1 MQSTN
6 RLKIWL
12 STFRLRTLPLALA
25 SMFAGAFWAKVNHC
39 FDLSI
44 FIWSCVTTIL
54 LQILSNI
61 ANDYGDAQNGADT
74 SDRLG
79 PQRAVSSGLIS
90 QKAMKIAIVVFS
102 ILSVVAGITLLFL
115 SFETINLEFITLFFI
130 GIACIIAAIKYT
142 AGKNPYGYRA
152 MGDVS
157 VFVFFGLVAITGSYL
172 LYSKNLD
179 FNTIPIA
186 IAFGL
191 LSAAVLNVNNIRDI
205 ETDIKANKITLAARL
220 GKNKAILYQ
229 LIIISIAYILIFV
242 ETARFSSNSIFASIA
257 IALIFIFIIL
267 KNLKLKTT
275 QNAEKQTNIL
285 KITALTT
292 FASSIILFFLQ

>member
-1 MQSTN
+1 MQSPN
-6 RLKIWL
+6 KLKIWL

-25 SMFAGAFWAKVNHC
+25 SMFAGAFLAKVNHC
-39 FDLSI
+39 FELSI

-90 QKAMKIAIVVFS
+90 QRDMKTAIIVFS
-102 ILSVVAGITLLFL
+102 ILSVAAGVALLFQ
-115 SFETINLEFITLFFI
+115 SFESINIKFITLFFV

-142 AGKNPYGYRA
+142 AGKNPYGYRGL
-152 MGDVS
+152 GDIS
-157 VFVFFGLVAITGSYL
+157 VFIFFGLVAIMGSYM
-172 LYSKNLD
+172 LYSKHLD
-179 FNTIPIA
+179 LSTLPIA

-220 GKNKAILYQ
+220 GKNIAIFYQ
-229 LIIISIAYILIFV
+229 LTIIAVAYMLILSETSRFQTNSIPATILIM
-242 ETARFSSNSIFASIA
+242 SIFV
-257 IALIFIFIIL
+257 FIIF
-267 KNLKLKTT
+267 NNYKLKTI
-275 QNAEKQTNIL
+275 QNPERQTNIL
-285 KITALTT
+285 KTTALTT
-292 FASSIILFFLQ
+292 FASSIVLFFLQ